1 MDVTIR
7 ANGQETQKPR
17 AAHRKAR
24 VYRERYVRRRH
35 GQLLPVS
42 LAYFDRAPF
51 KFNGSI
57 ERVHVTYLPAAK
69 E

>member
-1 MDVTIR
+1 VPRTAKLGFTVNDTFDVGMDS
-7 ANGQETQKPR
+7 
-17 AAHRKAR
+17 
-24 VYRERYVRRRH
+24 YS
-35 GQLLPVS
+35 PVS